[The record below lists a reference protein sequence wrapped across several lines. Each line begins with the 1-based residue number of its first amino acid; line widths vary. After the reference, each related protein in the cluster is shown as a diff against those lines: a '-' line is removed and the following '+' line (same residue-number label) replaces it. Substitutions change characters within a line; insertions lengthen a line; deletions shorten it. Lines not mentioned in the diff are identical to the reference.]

1 MAYRKIFIA
10 VDCKNEAEVEAVQQ
24 FAKELSQ
31 AMQLKSADVLRL
43 APAIR
48 KNRDLLAH
56 TIRTIASDGLK
67 GIMTIAPY
75 FISNFK
81 K

>member
-10 VDCKNEAEVEAVQQ
+10 VDCASEAEVEAVQS
-24 FAKELSQ
+24 FAKELCQ
-31 AMQLKSADVLRL
+31 TLRLRAVDILRL

-56 TIRTIASDGLK
+56 TIHTITTDGLK
-67 GIMTIAPY
+67 GIIRIAPY

>member
-1 MAYRKIFIA
+1 MAYRKIYLAI
-10 VDCKNEAEVEAVQQ
+10 DCQNEAEVEAVQQ

-31 AMQLKSADVLRL
+31 ALQLKSADVLKL
-43 APAIR
+43 APSVR

-56 TIRTIASDGLK
+56 TIRTISAEGIK
-67 GIMTIAPY
+67 GVMKIVPY
-75 FISNFK
+75 FVSNFK

>member
-1 MAYRKIFIA
+1 MAFRKIFIA

-31 AMQLKSADVLRL
+31 ALQLKSSDILRL

-48 KNRDLLAH
+48 KNRDLLVH
-56 TIRTIASDGLK
+56 TIRTIATDGIK
-67 GIMTIAPY
+67 GVMKIAPY
-75 FISNFK
+75 FVSNFK
-81 K
+81 R

>member
-10 VDCKNEAEVEAVQQ
+10 VDCASEAEVEAVQS
-24 FAKELSQ
+24 FAKELCQ
-31 AMQLKSADVLRL
+31 TLRLRAVDILHL

-56 TIRTIASDGLK
+56 TVNTITTDGLK
-67 GIMTIAPY
+67 GIIKIAPY

>member
-1 MAYRKIFIA
+1 MAFRKIFIA

-31 AMQLKSADVLRL
+31 VLQLKSSDILRL

-48 KNRDLLAH
+48 KNRDLLVY
-56 TIRTIASDGLK
+56 TVRTIASDGIK
-67 GIMTIAPY
+67 GVMKIAPY
-75 FISNFK
+75 FVSNFK
-81 K
+81 R

>member
-10 VDCKNEAEVEAVQQ
+10 VDCQNDAEVENIQQ
-24 FAKELSQ
+24 FSKELSQ
-31 AMQLKSADVLRL
+31 MLQLKGVDVLRL

-56 TIRTIASDGLK
+56 TIRTIAADGLK
-67 GIMTIAPY
+67 GVMRIAPY
-75 FISNFK
+75 FVSNFK

>member
-10 VDCKNEAEVEAVQQ
+10 VDCQNDAEVENVQQ

-31 AMQLKSADVLRL
+31 MLQLKGVDVLRL

-56 TIRTIASDGLK
+56 TIRTIAADGLK
-67 GIMTIAPY
+67 GVMRIAPY
-75 FISNFK
+75 FVSNFK

>member
-48 KNRDLLAH
+48 KNRDLLTH
-56 TIRTIASDGLK
+56 TIRSIASDGMK
-67 GIMTIAPY
+67 GVMKSVPY

>member
-1 MAYRKIFIA
+1 MAFRKIFIA

-31 AMQLKSADVLRL
+31 VLQLKSSDILRL

-48 KNRDLLAH
+48 KNRDLLVH
-56 TIRTIASDGLK
+56 TVRTIASDGIK
-67 GIMTIAPY
+67 GVMKIAPY
-75 FISNFK
+75 FVSNFK
-81 K
+81 R

>member
-10 VDCKNEAEVEAVQQ
+10 VDCRNEAEVEAVQQ

-31 AMQLKSADVLRL
+31 AMQLKSTDVLRL

-48 KNRDLLAH
+48 RNRDLLTH
-56 TIRTIASDGLK
+56 TIRTIATDGLK
-67 GIMTIAPY
+67 GIMKVAPY

>member
-1 MAYRKIFIA
+1 MAYRRIFIA
-10 VDCKNEAEVEAVQQ
+10 VDCRNEAEVEAVQQ

-31 AMQLKSADVLRL
+31 AMQLKSTDVLRL

-48 KNRDLLAH
+48 KNRDLLTH
-56 TIRTIASDGLK
+56 TIRTIATDGLK
-67 GIMTIAPY
+67 GIMKVAPY

>member
-1 MAYRKIFIA
+1 MAYRKIFFAI
-10 VDCKNEAEVEAVQQ
+10 DCNNEAEVEALQQ

-31 AMQLKSADVLRL
+31 TLRLKSADVLKL

-56 TIRTIASDGLK
+56 TIRTISADGVK
-67 GIMTIAPY
+67 GVMKIVPY
-75 FISNFK
+75 FVSNFK

>member
-1 MAYRKIFIA
+1 MAFRKIFIA

-31 AMQLKSADVLRL
+31 VLQLKSSDILRL

-48 KNRDLLAH
+48 KNRDLLVH
-56 TIRTIASDGLK
+56 TVRTIAADGIK
-67 GIMTIAPY
+67 GVMKIAPY
-75 FISNFK
+75 FVSNFK
-81 K
+81 R

>member
-1 MAYRKIFIA
+1 MAYRKIYLA
-10 VDCKNEAEVEAVQQ
+10 VNCENEAEVEAVQQ

-31 AMQLKSADVLRL
+31 TLQLKGTDVLKL
-43 APAIR
+43 APSVR

-56 TIRTIASDGLK
+56 TIRTISAEGIK
-67 GIMTIAPY
+67 GVMKVVPY
-75 FISNFK
+75 FVSNFK

>member
-10 VDCKNEAEVEAVQQ
+10 VDCQSDAEVENVQQ

-31 AMQLKSADVLRL
+31 MLQLKGADVLRL
-43 APAIR
+43 APALR
-48 KNRDLLAH
+48 KNRDLMSH
-56 TIRTIASDGLK
+56 TIRTIAADGLK
-67 GIMTIAPY
+67 GVMRIAPY
-75 FISNFK
+75 FVSNFK